1 MNVTPLAR
9 AGALAAAAACLSAAH
24 AQAYDDNTQ
33 PGAGRASE
41 NVIALAEDAFG
52 ASVGNETIGL
62 YSTASVR
69 GFSPIDAGNV
79 RIEGLYFDQRG
90 GLVGRVRDRSVV
102 RVGLAAQS
110 YPLPAPTGIV
120 DYTLRPAA
128 ARPAL
133 SVVAGLA
140 DYGGFS
146 VELDGST
153 PLSPTLSV
161 NAGVAVAHREYVSGS
176 NIWFLDTGLIGRW
189 RPRDDAGLTAFFSR
203 YDYWDQEANPVIL
216 TASGLPPRLPRRSYV
231 GQPWA
236 QWEGRAQ
243 NAGVLGETGRGA
255 WRLEAGLFASEF
267 TQDAYAAQL
276 FTGVN
281 ASGAADRIVLS
292 GVDQVSASVSGEAR
306 LSRQWVDG
314 PSAHRLF
321 ASVRGRS
328 VAAEFGGFDVRS
340 LGPGSFTEQELIAEP
355 NRTYGPLDRDEQRQ
369 LAGAGGWAMI
379 WPGRLEA
386 SAGLQYVSYEK
397 TALPASGGA
406 FAATRT
412 AWLWNASAAVNAG
425 RRLVVYAGV
434 SRGLEDSGVAPNNAI
449 NRGEPLPALIT
460 SQSEAGVRYQL
471 TGAVSLVAG
480 WFEIEKPYFA
490 IDPADNTFRALG
502 DVVHSGAELSLTG
515 ALTEGLTVVAGA
527 VLLDAQVRGPAVD
540 AGLVRPSPLGRPDVT
555 AILSVDYRL
564 PAHPALSVDVG
575 LRHTGRQAAS
585 TQTDASLPAQ
595 TIVDAGLRYRLNWSG
610 RPVAARVQVRNITNE
625 YGLNVSSGGGFTPID
640 ARRVV
645 ASLTV
650 DF

>member
-1 MNVTPLAR
+1 M
-9 AGALAAAAACLSAAH
+9 
-24 AQAYDDNTQ
+24 
-33 PGAGRASE
+33 
-41 NVIALAEDAFG
+41 
-52 ASVGNETIGL
+52 
-62 YSTASVR
+62 
-69 GFSPIDAGNV
+69 
-79 RIEGLYFDQRG
+79 
-90 GLVGRVRDRSVV
+90 
-102 RVGLAAQS
+102 
-110 YPLPAPTGIV
+110 
-120 DYTLRPAA
+120 
-128 ARPAL
+128 
-133 SVVAGLA
+133 
-140 DYGGFS
+140 
-146 VELDGST
+146 
-153 PLSPTLSV
+153 
-161 NAGVAVAHREYVSGS
+161 
-176 NIWFLDTGLIGRW
+176 
-189 RPRDDAGLTAFFSR
+189 
-203 YDYWDQEANPVIL
+203 
-216 TASGLPPRLPRRSYV
+216 
-231 GQPWA
+231 
-236 QWEGRAQ
+236 
-243 NAGVLGETGRGA
+243 
-255 WRLEAGLFASEF
+255 
-267 TQDAYAAQL
+267 
-276 FTGVN
+276 
-281 ASGAADRIVLS
+281 
-292 GVDQVSASVSGEAR
+292 
-306 LSRQWVDG
+306 DG
-314 PSAHRLF
+314 PRAHRLF

-340 LGPGSFTEQELIAEP
+340 LGPGSFTEQELIPEP

-369 LAGAGGWAMI
+369 LAGAGGWSII

-386 SAGLQYVSYEK
+386 SAGLQYVTYKK

-406 FAATRT
+406 VAATRT

-425 RRLVVYAGV
+425 PRLVVYAGV

-610 RPVAARVQVRNITNE
+610 RPVAARIQVRNLTNE